1 MTPLL
6 AFEGDAARVFAHL
19 GGDAYPAR
27 RSEPA
32 KGRDLRCARLVVR
45 VADRHRASSL
55 GHVGPSAT
63 RSGAGASSGER
74 DDRFA
79 LRLGLGRLLALHEE
93 RAGMSDEMEIGYAR
107 LDATFEG
114 KAA

>member
-55 GHVGPSAT
+55 GHVRPSAT
-63 RSGAGASSGER
+63 RSGAAASSGER

-79 LRLGLGRLLALHEE
+79 LRLGRLLALHEE
-93 RAGMSDEMEIGYAR
+93 RAGVSDGMEIIGYAR
-107 LDATFEG
+107 LDATSEG
-114 KAA
+114 EAA